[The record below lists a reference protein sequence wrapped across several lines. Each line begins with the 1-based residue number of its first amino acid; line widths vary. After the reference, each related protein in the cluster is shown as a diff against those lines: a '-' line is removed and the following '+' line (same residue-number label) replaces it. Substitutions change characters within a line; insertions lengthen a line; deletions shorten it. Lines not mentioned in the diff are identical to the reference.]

1 MALGFGRVPP
11 FLGSAFFVAA
21 MAYATLLEP
30 FTKLVE
36 VSIPGTLK
44 NPHTKAVLQAGR
56 PLLITAQA
64 AKHKDCSHVVGDA
77 VGGGFLAVAA
87 APKGRFAGVDTWSVV
102 VVVSNSRGF
111 VTLRGLKG
119 WEFDRLAEESYNAVH
134 TFTEAVAV
142 RELSLIHILTLP
154 TT

>member
-1 MALGFGRVPP
+1 M
-11 FLGSAFFVAA
+11 
-21 MAYATLLEP
+21 
-30 FTKLVE
+30 
-36 VSIPGTLK
+36 
-44 NPHTKAVLQAGR
+44 
-56 PLLITAQA
+56 
-64 AKHKDCSHVVGDA
+64 GDA

-119 WEFDRLAEESYNAVH
+119 WEFDRLAEESYNAVQ

-142 RELSLIHILTLP
+142 REAKAAAEAKAASESASPEGVKATCSGAAGERMSSIASSSSLTARCCARLLAT
-154 TT
+154 